1 MWLSDTSVRR
11 PVLSTVMS
19 LLLMAFGALSFRNL
33 PLRELPDVDPP
44 IVSVETTYIGASA
57 AVVEN
62 RVTKPI
68 EDRLAGLEG
77 IHKIV
82 SESSEGISRI
92 TVDFELSRDID
103 SAANDVR
110 DRVSQARDDIPDDA
124 DAPEI
129 YKAQSGAS
137 PIMWINL
144 SGDQGPLELTD
155 YAERHLVDSFS
166 VVDGVARVIL
176 SGAKHYSMRI
186 WLDRVALAARQ
197 LTVADVEQALRT
209 QNVELPAG
217 RIESES
223 RDLTVRVERGASRP
237 QGSGCDIGAYES
249 RGLTL
254 ATAGGTPCSST

>member
-1 MWLSDTSVRR
+1 M
-11 PVLSTVMS
+11 VMS
-19 LLLMAFGALSFRNL
+19 LLLIAFGVLSFRNL

-57 AVVEN
+57 AVIES

-68 EDRLAGLEG
+68 EDRLAGIEG

-92 TVDFELSRDID
+92 TVEFELSRDID
-103 SAANDVR
+103 DAANDVR
-110 DRVSQARDDIPDDA
+110 DRVSQSLDDIPDDA

-155 YAERHLVDSFS
+155 YA
-166 VVDGVARVIL
+166 
-176 SGAKHYSMRI
+176 
-186 WLDRVALAARQ
+186 DR
-197 LTVADVEQALRT
+197 
-209 QNVELPAG
+209 
-217 RIESES
+217 
-223 RDLTVRVERGASRP
+223 
-237 QGSGCDIGAYES
+237 
-249 RGLTL
+249 
-254 ATAGGTPCSST
+254 

>member
-11 PVLSTVMS
+11 PVLSMVMS

-44 IVSVETTYIGASA
+44 IVSVETTYICASA

-92 TVDFELSRDID
+92 TVEFELSRDID

-110 DRVSQARDDIPDDA
+110 DRVSQSRDDIPDDA

-129 YKAQSGAS
+129 YKAQSG
-137 PIMWINL
+137 
-144 SGDQGPLELTD
+144 
-155 YAERHLVDSFS
+155 
-166 VVDGVARVIL
+166 
-176 SGAKHYSMRI
+176 
-186 WLDRVALAARQ
+186 
-197 LTVADVEQALRT
+197 
-209 QNVELPAG
+209 
-217 RIESES
+217 
-223 RDLTVRVERGASRP
+223 
-237 QGSGCDIGAYES
+237 
-249 RGLTL
+249 
-254 ATAGGTPCSST
+254 